1 MLAGIGYSDDVTVLV
16 NGEPIYSGINGW
28 NARTPDF
35 ISFVNADFERVWLPL
50 KAGRNEI
57 ALAVTDNQIFGWG
70 LATEDLVTT
79 ESQN

>member
-1 MLAGIGYSDDVTVLV
+1 MLAGIGYSDDITVFV

-28 NARTPDF
+28 NVRTPDY

-57 ALAVTDNQIFGWG
+57 VVAVTDDQLFGWG
-70 LATEDLVTT
+70 FALKMLQME
-79 ESQN
+79 E